1 MKKPGEKAFFWLMV
15 LMLWL
20 FWVAVTASVHYQ
32 GLLAGAVL
40 AYLLALLNR
49 DLFFARTERPL
60 IAWCTL
66 VLMVRYVLH
75 LIVAVI
81 VSSLQVAYMVLRP
94 AMPISP
100 GMIRYPLSLKKDLS
114 KVILANSITLTPGT
128 LTVLMEEDEIVVHA
142 LTEESARA
150 EVNWPLAAELEAIEK
165 AQEEGCLL

>member
-1 MKKPGEKAFFWLMV
+1 LKKRKEQPFFWFMV
-15 LMLWL
+15 LTLWL
-20 FWVAVTASVHYQ
+20 FWIAVTASVHYQ

-49 DLFFARTERPL
+49 DLFFARAERPFF
-60 IAWCTL
+60 AWCTL
-66 VLMVRYVLH
+66 VLFVRYGLH

-81 VSSLQVAYMVLRP
+81 NSSVQVAYMVLQP

-100 GMIRYPLSLKKDLS
+100 GTVRYPLSLKKDLS

-128 LTVLMEEDEIVVHA
+128 LTVLLDDDEIVVHA

-165 AQEEGCLL
+165 VQEEKCL

>member
-1 MKKPGEKAFFWLMV
+1 MKKPGEKPFFWFMV

-20 FWVAVTASVHYQ
+20 FWVAITASVHYQ
-32 GLLAGAVL
+32 GLLVGAVL
-40 AYLLALLNR
+40 AYFLALLNR

-60 IAWCTL
+60 FAWYTL
-66 VLMVRYVLH
+66 VLFMRYGLH

-81 VSSLQVAYMVLRP
+81 VSSLQVAYLALHP

-100 GMIRYPLSLKKDLS
+100 GMVRYPLALKKDLS

-142 LTEESARA
+142 LTEENARA

-165 AQEEGCLL
+165 AQEEKRL